1 MRISTQ
7 NKIKKLQK
15 GEELTKMEEK
25 KSTSTSAK
33 KTEKEVKNLKQKLQE
48 ARMLLKEE
56 NLTKSGKNSFLG
68 NSYYQLTDIQP
79 AITRVCNEVRICP
92 VISFNT
98 ESAVMTIMDF
108 DTDDTITITTP
119 MAELVRDAKKSAM
132 QELMSYQTYA
142 RRSLYLSVFEI
153 VEDDGESQTDDIER
167 HSVLMVKTR
176 IERTMTQLL
185 QKGMD
190 FDDVVKQIGLD
201 EKKYNG
207 FLNACNTINT
217 IDNNLKVLLNKSKE

>member
-1 MRISTQ
+1 MAD
-7 NKIKKLQK
+7 L
-15 GEELTKMEEK
+15 
-25 KSTSTSAK
+25 
-33 KTEKEVKNLKQKLQE
+33 KNLKQKLQE
-48 ARMLLKEE
+48 ARILLKEE

-79 AITRVCNEVRICP
+79 AITRVCNKVGICP
-92 VISFNT
+92 VISFT
-98 ESAVMTIMDF
+98 AESASMTIMDF
-108 DTDDTITITTP
+108 DTDDTIVITTP
-119 MAELVRDAKKSAM
+119 MAEIVRDAKKSAM

-185 QKGMD
+185 QKGMN
-190 FDDVVKQIGLD
+190 FDDVVKRIGLD

-217 IDNNLKVLLNKSKE
+217 IDNNLKVLLNDKKQG

>member
-1 MRISTQ
+1 MAEV
-7 NKIKKLQK
+7 KKEAPAK
-15 GEELTKMEEK
+15 VEK
-25 KSTSTSAK
+25 K
-33 KTEKEVKNLKQKLQE
+33 EIKNLKQKLQE

-79 AITRVCNEVRICP
+79 AITKVCNEVRICP

-119 MAELVRDAKKSAM
+119 MAELVKDAKKSAM

-185 QKGMD
+185 QKGMN

-217 IDNNLKVLLNKSKE
+217 IDNNLKVLLNDKK

>member
-1 MRISTQ
+1 
-7 NKIKKLQK
+7 
-15 GEELTKMEEK
+15 
-25 KSTSTSAK
+25 
-33 KTEKEVKNLKQKLQE
+33 
-48 ARMLLKEE
+48 
-56 NLTKSGKNSFLG
+56 
-68 NSYYQLTDIQP
+68 
-79 AITRVCNEVRICP
+79 
-92 VISFNT
+92 
-98 ESAVMTIMDF
+98 
-108 DTDDTITITTP
+108 
-119 MAELVRDAKKSAM
+119 
-132 QELMSYQTYA
+132 MSYQTYA

-217 IDNNLKVLLNKSKE
+217 IDNNLKVLLNDKK

>member
-1 MRISTQ
+1 MA
-7 NKIKKLQK
+7 
-15 GEELTKMEEK
+15 E
-25 KSTSTSAK
+25 
-33 KTEKEVKNLKQKLQE
+33 KNLKQKLQE

-79 AITRVCNEVRICP
+79 AITKVCNEVRICP

-119 MAELVRDAKKSAM
+119 MAELVKDAKKSAM

-207 FLNACNTINT
+207 FLNACNTINS

>member
-1 MRISTQ
+1 MAET
-7 NKIKKLQK
+7 KKETPAK
-15 GEELTKMEEK
+15 VEK
-25 KSTSTSAK
+25 K
-33 KTEKEVKNLKQKLQE
+33 EIKNLKQKLQE

-79 AITRVCNEVRICP
+79 AITKVCNEVRICP

-119 MAELVRDAKKSAM
+119 MAELVKDAKKSAM

-153 VEDDGESQTDDIER
+153 VEDDGEGQTDDIER

>member
-1 MRISTQ
+1 
-7 NKIKKLQK
+7 
-15 GEELTKMEEK
+15 MEEK
-25 KSTSTSAK
+25 QKNSTTTK
-33 KTEKEVKNLKQKLQE
+33 KAEKEANNIKQKLQT

-56 NLTKSGKNSFLG
+56 NLTKSGKNLFLG

-79 AITRVCNEVRICP
+79 AITKVCNEVRICP

-119 MAELVRDAKKSAM
+119 MAELVKDAKKSAM

-185 QKGMD
+185 QKGMN

-217 IDNNLKVLLNKSKE
+217 IDNNLKVLLNDKK

>member
-1 MRISTQ
+1 MA
-7 NKIKKLQK
+7 
-15 GEELTKMEEK
+15 E
-25 KSTSTSAK
+25 
-33 KTEKEVKNLKQKLQE
+33 KNLKQKLQE

-79 AITRVCNEVRICP
+79 AITKVCNEVRICP

-119 MAELVRDAKKSAM
+119 MAELVKDAKKSAM

>member
-1 MRISTQ
+1 MAETR
-7 NKIKKLQK
+7 NIKL
-15 GEELTKMEEK
+15 
-25 KSTSTSAK
+25 
-33 KTEKEVKNLKQKLQE
+33 KLQE
-48 ARMLLKEE
+48 ARMLLKQE

-79 AITRVCNEVRICP
+79 AITKVCTEVKICP
-92 VISFNT
+92 IISFTAN
-98 ESAVMTIMDF
+98 EAVMTIYDSES
-108 DTDDTITITTP
+108 DDTLVITTP
-119 MAELVRDAKKSAM
+119 IAELVRDAKKSAM

-185 QKGMD
+185 QRGMN
-190 FDDVVKQIGLD
+190 FDDVVKKIGLN
-201 EKKYNG
+201 ESKYNG
-207 FLNACNTINT
+207 FLNACNTINA
-217 IDNNLKVLLNKSKE
+217 IDNNLKVLLQQNKE

>member
-1 MRISTQ
+1 MAEV
-7 NKIKKLQK
+7 KKETTAK
-15 GEELTKMEEK
+15 AEK
-25 KSTSTSAK
+25 K
-33 KTEKEVKNLKQKLQE
+33 EIKNLKQKLQE

-56 NLTKSGKNSFLG
+56 NLTKSGRNSFLG
-68 NSYYQLTDIQP
+68 NNYYQLTDIQP
-79 AITRVCNEVRICP
+79 AITKVCNQVRICP

>member
-1 MRISTQ
+1 MAEVKKETPAKVEKKEAT
-7 NKIKKLQK
+7 NIKRKLQK
-15 GEELTKMEEK
+15 
-25 KSTSTSAK
+25 
-33 KTEKEVKNLKQKLQE
+33 

-79 AITRVCNEVRICP
+79 AITKVCNEVGICP

-119 MAELVRDAKKSAM
+119 MAELVKDAKKSAM

-217 IDNNLKVLLNKSKE
+217 IDNNLKVLLNDKK

>member
-1 MRISTQ
+1 M
-7 NKIKKLQK
+7 
-15 GEELTKMEEK
+15 
-25 KSTSTSAK
+25 A
-33 KTEKEVKNLKQKLQE
+33 EVVNIKQKLQQ

-79 AITRVCNEVRICP
+79 AITKVCNEVRICP

-119 MAELVRDAKKSAM
+119 MAELVKDAKKSAM

-185 QKGMD
+185 QKGMN

-207 FLNACNTINT
+207 FLNACNTINS
-217 IDNNLKVLLNKSKE
+217 IDNNLKVLLNDKK

>member
-1 MRISTQ
+1 MAEA
-7 NKIKKLQK
+7 KKETTAK
-15 GEELTKMEEK
+15 VEK
-25 KSTSTSAK
+25 K
-33 KTEKEVKNLKQKLQE
+33 EIKNIKQKLQE

-79 AITRVCNEVRICP
+79 AITKVCNEVRICP

-119 MAELVRDAKKSAM
+119 MAELVKDAKKSAM

>member
-1 MRISTQ
+1 
-7 NKIKKLQK
+7 
-15 GEELTKMEEK
+15 ME
-25 KSTSTSAK
+25 
-33 KTEKEVKNLKQKLQE
+33 KTMNLKQKLQE

-79 AITRVCNEVRICP
+79 AITKVCNEVRICP

-119 MAELVRDAKKSAM
+119 MEELVKDAKKSAM

>member
-1 MRISTQ
+1 MAE
-7 NKIKKLQK
+7 NKNI
-15 GEELTKMEEK
+15 
-25 KSTSTSAK
+25 
-33 KTEKEVKNLKQKLQE
+33 KQKLQE

-56 NLTKSGKNSFLG
+56 NLTKSGRNSFLG

-79 AITRVCNEVRICP
+79 AITRVCNKVGICP
-92 VISFNT
+92 VISFT
-98 ESAVMTIMDF
+98 AESASMTIMDF
-108 DTDDTITITTP
+108 DTDNVITITTP
-119 MAELVRDAKKSAM
+119 MAEIVKDAKKSVM

-185 QKGMD
+185 QRGYD
-190 FDDVVKQIGLD
+190 FDQVLKEIGVS
-201 EKKYNG
+201 EKNYSG
-207 FLNACNTINT
+207 FLNACNTINA
-217 IDNNLKVLLNKSKE
+217 IDNNLKVLLNDKKQG

>member
-1 MRISTQ
+1 
-7 NKIKKLQK
+7 
-15 GEELTKMEEK
+15 MEEK
-25 KSTSTSAK
+25 
-33 KTEKEVKNLKQKLQE
+33 KNLKQKLQE

-68 NSYYQLTDIQP
+68 NSYYQLVDIQP
-79 AITRVCNEVRICP
+79 AITKVCNKVRICP
-92 VISFNT
+92 VISFTT
-98 ESAVMTIMDF
+98 ESASMTIMDF
-108 DTDDTITITTP
+108 DTDDTIIITTP
-119 MAELVRDAKKSAM
+119 MAELVKDAKKSAM

-185 QKGMD
+185 QKGMN

>member
-1 MRISTQ
+1 MT
-7 NKIKKLQK
+7 
-15 GEELTKMEEK
+15 EETKTTTSKPKVEK
-25 KSTSTSAK
+25 
-33 KTEKEVKNLKQKLQE
+33 KEVKNLKQKLQE

-68 NSYYQLTDIQP
+68 NSYYQLVDIQP
-79 AITRVCNEVRICP
+79 AITKVCNKVGICP
-92 VISFNT
+92 VISFTT
-98 ESAVMTIMDF
+98 ESASMTIMDF

-119 MAELVRDAKKSAM
+119 MAELVKDAKKSAM

-207 FLNACNTINT
+207 FLNACNTINS

>member
-1 MRISTQ
+1 MA
-7 NKIKKLQK
+7 
-15 GEELTKMEEK
+15 E
-25 KSTSTSAK
+25 AK
-33 KTEKEVKNLKQKLQE
+33 KETTAKVEKKEVKNIKQKLQE

-79 AITRVCNEVRICP
+79 AITKVCNEVRICP

-108 DTDDTITITTP
+108 DTDNTITITTP
-119 MAELVRDAKKSAM
+119 MAELVKDAKKSAM

>member
-1 MRISTQ
+1 
-7 NKIKKLQK
+7 
-15 GEELTKMEEK
+15 MEEK

>member
-1 MRISTQ
+1 
-7 NKIKKLQK
+7 
-15 GEELTKMEEK
+15 MEEK
-25 KSTSTSAK
+25 QKSSTTAK
-33 KTEKEVKNLKQKLQE
+33 KTEKEVENLKQKLQE

-56 NLTKSGKNSFLG
+56 ELTKSGRNSFLG
-68 NSYYQLTDIQP
+68 NNYFTLQDLQSP
-79 AITRVCNEVRICP
+79 ITRVCNKVGICP
-92 VISFNT
+92 VITFEKDN
-98 ESAVMTIMDF
+98 AVMTIYDF
-108 DTDDTITITTP
+108 DSEDTIITKTP
-119 MAELVRDAKKSAM
+119 MAEVVASNGDKKKSLM
-132 QELMSYQTYA
+132 QELMSNESYA
-142 RRSLYLSVFEI
+142 RRALYIATFEI
-153 VEDDGESQTDDIER
+153 VEDDGETQGDDLER

-207 FLNACNTINT
+207 FLNACNTINS

>member
-1 MRISTQ
+1 M
-7 NKIKKLQK
+7 
-15 GEELTKMEEK
+15 
-25 KSTSTSAK
+25 A
-33 KTEKEVKNLKQKLQE
+33 EVVNIKQKLQQ

-79 AITRVCNEVRICP
+79 AITKVCNEVRICP
-92 VISFNT
+92 VISFST

-108 DTDDTITITTP
+108 DTDNTITITTP
-119 MAELVRDAKKSAM
+119 MAELVKDAKKSAM

-185 QKGMD
+185 QKGMN

-207 FLNACNTINT
+207 FLNACNTINS
-217 IDNNLKVLLNKSKE
+217 IDNNLKVLLNDKK

>member
-1 MRISTQ
+1 
-7 NKIKKLQK
+7 
-15 GEELTKMEEK
+15 MEEK
-25 KSTSTSAK
+25 KQTNSSTKNAEK
-33 KTEKEVKNLKQKLQE
+33 KQKNLKQKLQE

-79 AITRVCNEVRICP
+79 AITKVCNEVRICP

-185 QKGMD
+185 QKGYN

-217 IDNNLKVLLNKSKE
+217 IDNNLKVLLNDKK

>member
-1 MRISTQ
+1 MAEV
-7 NKIKKLQK
+7 KKETPAK
-15 GEELTKMEEK
+15 VEK
-25 KSTSTSAK
+25 K
-33 KTEKEVKNLKQKLQE
+33 EIKNLKQKLQE

-79 AITRVCNEVRICP
+79 AITKVCNEVRICP

-119 MAELVRDAKKSAM
+119 MAELVKDAKKSAM

-185 QKGMD
+185 QKGMN

-207 FLNACNTINT
+207 FLNACNTINS
-217 IDNNLKVLLNKSKE
+217 IDNNLKVLLNDKK

>member
-1 MRISTQ
+1 MA
-7 NKIKKLQK
+7 
-15 GEELTKMEEK
+15 E
-25 KSTSTSAK
+25 
-33 KTEKEVKNLKQKLQE
+33 KNLKQKLQE

-79 AITRVCNEVRICP
+79 AITKVCNEVRICP

-119 MAELVRDAKKSAM
+119 MAELVKDAKKSAM

-153 VEDDGESQTDDIER
+153 VEDEGESQTDDIER

-217 IDNNLKVLLNKSKE
+217 IDNNLKVLLNDKK

>member
-1 MRISTQ
+1 MAET
-7 NKIKKLQK
+7 
-15 GEELTKMEEK
+15 
-25 KSTSTSAK
+25 
-33 KTEKEVKNLKQKLQE
+33 KNLKQKLQE

-79 AITRVCNEVRICP
+79 AITKVCNEVRICP

-185 QKGMD
+185 QKGMN

>member
-1 MRISTQ
+1 M
-7 NKIKKLQK
+7 
-15 GEELTKMEEK
+15 
-25 KSTSTSAK
+25 A
-33 KTEKEVKNLKQKLQE
+33 EVVNIKQKLQQ

-79 AITRVCNEVRICP
+79 AITKVCNEVRICP

-119 MAELVRDAKKSAM
+119 MAELVKDAKKSAM

-185 QKGMD
+185 QKGMN

-217 IDNNLKVLLNKSKE
+217 IDNNLKVLLNDKK

>member
-1 MRISTQ
+1 M
-7 NKIKKLQK
+7 
-15 GEELTKMEEK
+15 
-25 KSTSTSAK
+25 A
-33 KTEKEVKNLKQKLQE
+33 EVVNIKQKLQQ

-79 AITRVCNEVRICP
+79 AITKVCNEVRICP

-185 QKGMD
+185 QKGMY

-207 FLNACNTINT
+207 FLNACNTINS
-217 IDNNLKVLLNKSKE
+217 IDNNLKVLLNDKK

>member
-1 MRISTQ
+1 M
-7 NKIKKLQK
+7 
-15 GEELTKMEEK
+15 
-25 KSTSTSAK
+25 A
-33 KTEKEVKNLKQKLQE
+33 EVVNIKQKLQQ

-79 AITRVCNEVRICP
+79 AITKVCNEVRICP

-98 ESAVMTIMDF
+98 ESSVMTIMDF

-185 QKGMD
+185 QKGMN

-207 FLNACNTINT
+207 FLNACNTINS
-217 IDNNLKVLLNKSKE
+217 IDNNLKVLLNDKK